1 MTSLLKMIRAR
12 NKDQILSWINSKE
25 NRLKFMN
32 QKLIISLLLIILTGN
47 ISCRK
52 YNQGYALVDPS
63 AGKKWTV
70 TTIAGDGRPFF
81 ADGPVQSSSFRDP
94 LDVTVAEDG
103 TIYVADALSH
113 RIRKITGGQV
123 ITFAGSD
130 TSDTTNGSGVVARF
144 KLPNAL
150 TIDNN
155 GNLYTLDIDD
165 PRVRKIS
172 PGGFVTRY
180 AGTGVEGFADGG
192 ADVAQFGEETSGIAS
207 DDKGNIY
214 VSDFDNKRIRKINVT
229 GQVTTV
235 AGNGN
240 DGFIDGNSSIAEFSS
255 PSGIVIDKQG
265 NLFVADLNRV
275 RKITPSGVVSTFAG
289 GDTTGYRDG
298 YRGDALFSFIID
310 MVIDQDGNI
319 YLSDDDRIRKITPQ
333 GLVSTLA
340 GSIAGY
346 QDGDA
351 MSAKFSSPGGLGID
365 KRGNIYVADINNHRI
380 RKISFE

>member
-1 MTSLLKMIRAR
+1 
-12 NKDQILSWINSKE
+12 
-25 NRLKFMN
+25 MN

-52 YNQGYALVDPS
+52 YNQGYAPVDPS

-180 AGTGVEGFADGG
+180 AGTGVEGFADGR

-240 DGFIDGNSSIAEFSS
+240 DGFIGGNSNIAEFSS
-255 PSGIVIDKQG
+255 PGGIVIDKQG

-333 GLVSTLA
+333 SLVSTLA

>member
-1 MTSLLKMIRAR
+1 
-12 NKDQILSWINSKE
+12 
-25 NRLKFMN
+25 MN
-32 QKLIISLLLIILTGN
+32 QKLIISLLLIVLTGN

-52 YNQGYALVDPS
+52 YNQGYAPVDPS

-81 ADGPVQSSSFRDP
+81 ADGPVLSASFRNP
-94 LDVTVAEDG
+94 LDVAIDEDG
-103 TIYVADALSH
+103 AVYVADALSH
-113 RIRKITGGQV
+113 RIRKISNGQV
-123 ITFAGSD
+123 TTFAGSG
-130 TSDTTNGSGVVARF
+130 TSDTTNGNGVNAGF

-180 AGTGVEGFADGG
+180 AGTGVKGFADGR

-207 DDKGNIY
+207 DNEGNIY
-214 VSDFDNKRIRKINVT
+214 ISDFDNKRIRKISGD

-240 DGFIDGNSSIAEFSS
+240 DGFVDGNSSIAQFSS
-255 PSGIVIDKQG
+255 PAGIVTDKQG
-265 NLFVADLNRV
+265 NLFVADLNCV
-275 RKITPSGVVSTFAG
+275 REITPSGIVSTFAG
-289 GDTTGYRDG
+289 GDPAGYKDG
-298 YRGDALFSFIID
+298 YRGEAIFSFITD
-310 MVIDQDGNI
+310 LAIDQDGNI
-319 YLSDDDRIRKITPQ
+319 YLSDDNRIRKITPQ
-333 GLVSTLA
+333 GLVSTIA
-340 GSIAGY
+340 GSTAGY

-365 KRGNIYVADINNHRI
+365 KHGNIYVADINNHRI
-380 RKISFE
+380 RKISFD

>member
-1 MTSLLKMIRAR
+1 
-12 NKDQILSWINSKE
+12 
-25 NRLKFMN
+25 MN
-32 QKLIISLLLIILTGN
+32 QKLIISLLLIALIGN
-47 ISCRK
+47 IACRK
-52 YNQGYALVDPS
+52 YNQGYTPVNPS
-63 AGKKWTV
+63 PEKKWTV

-81 ADGPVQSSSFRDP
+81 ADGPVLSASFRNP
-94 LDVTVAEDG
+94 LDVAVAEDG
-103 TIYVADALSH
+103 TIYVADPLSH
-113 RIRKITGGQV
+113 RIRKIAGGQV
-123 ITFAGSD
+123 TTFAGSGI
-130 TSDTTNGSGVVARF
+130 SDTTNGLGVAAGF
-144 KLPNAL
+144 KLPDAL

-165 PRVRKIS
+165 PRVREIS

-180 AGTGVEGFADGG
+180 AGTGVEGFADGR

-207 DDKGNIY
+207 DDNGNIY
-214 VSDFDNKRIRKINVT
+214 ISDFDNKRIRKVSGT
-229 GQVTTV
+229 GQVTTI

-240 DGFIDGNSSIAEFSS
+240 DGFIDGNSNIAQFSS
-255 PSGIVIDKQG
+255 PSGIVVDKQG

-275 RKITPSGVVSTFAG
+275 RKIIPSGIVSTFAG
-289 GDTTGYRDG
+289 GDSIGYRDG
-298 YRGDALFSFIID
+298 QQGEALFSLIID

-319 YLSDDDRIRKITPQ
+319 YLSDDNRIRKITPQ

-340 GSIAGY
+340 GSTAGY

-365 KRGNIYVADINNHRI
+365 KQGNIYVADINNHRI